1 MPGLICFWRVLNR
14 YFKHLAHRK
23 ERRPDLP
30 EGCRDKLGA
39 YYSIKV
45 LGFPFFKRNKLYA
58 RLREFEHENK
68 VFYAFRSKSEVDR
81 FLRGL
86 GQTQGEHVLENT
98 YALE

>member
-1 MPGLICFWRVLNR
+1 M
-14 YFKHLAHRK
+14 
-23 ERRPDLP
+23 
-30 EGCRDKLGA
+30 
-39 YYSIKV
+39 
-45 LGFPFFKRNKLYA
+45 GFPFFKRNKLYA